1 MPAYQEAFGS
11 EPLRCSTRTFDD
23 AVNILMDAV
32 EAVARTTTD
41 VDPRQLRDEVFATS
55 GYDGVTGIA
64 SRTELGDC
72 ATDVTIGVFLA
83 PGWPVEGGTD
93 EPAVYSDT
101 KSLDDVL

>member
-1 MPAYQEAFGS
+1 M
-11 EPLRCSTRTFDD
+11 
-23 AVNILMDAV
+23 
-32 EAVARTTTD
+32 
-41 VDPRQLRDEVFATS
+41 FATS
-55 GYDGVTGIA
+55 GYDGVTGD
-64 SRTELGDC
+64 RVHGLGDC